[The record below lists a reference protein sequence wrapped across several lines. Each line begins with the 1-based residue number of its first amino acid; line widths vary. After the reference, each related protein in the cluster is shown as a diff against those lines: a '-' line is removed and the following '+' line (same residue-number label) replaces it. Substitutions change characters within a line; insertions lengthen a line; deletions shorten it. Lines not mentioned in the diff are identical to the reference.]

1 MSLAPTLSVI
11 PDQEPTLDLLEKC
24 RFCGCTEERACRIY
38 FRSETST
45 DAWRLVFTEMESDF
59 DIPCSWLVPGVCNS
73 PVCVEKLLVEARTK
87 FRRFGS

>member
-11 PDQEPTLDLLEKC
+11 PDQEPTLDLLERC

-38 FRSETST
+38 FAQSGSVIY
-45 DAWRLVFTEMESDF
+45 RLVFDPMESDF